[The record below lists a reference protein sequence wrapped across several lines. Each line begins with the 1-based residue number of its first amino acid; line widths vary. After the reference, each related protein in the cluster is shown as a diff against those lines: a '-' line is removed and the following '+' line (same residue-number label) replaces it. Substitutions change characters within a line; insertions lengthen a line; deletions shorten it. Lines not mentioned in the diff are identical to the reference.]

1 MDPKPIRPHAF
12 YRVLFDTGKFA
23 TDGSDIYLWQD
34 KQLYWRCIRA
44 PDIQRTVR
52 RLVDPQLLP
61 YISTATAEETLE
73 MLKGDPR
80 LYKDFEATR
89 DENQNLIHFKNGV
102 FNIKTAEF
110 IEDEEFIRSRSFD
123 YCMNLKLIE
132 KPDITQAP
140 TWNYLLQ
147 SSLQAVPDSSK
158 AQLAYELLAYAVCR
172 NTTAEKAVILYGDS
186 GSGKSLM
193 CNLIESA
200 FSSHDVSAFALN
212 NLGTKT
218 WSIKFKNISVA
229 ICREIPM
236 EALGS
241 IDIFKSVISCEK
253 ITGEEKYAISE
264 SFVPH
269 CKLVMAGNTL
279 PNFREVDD
287 TGNRSLIRRFVV
299 LPFEKTHT
307 DLDIDL
313 GLKKKL
319 IGERDII
326 FSYAMKY
333 LPALVERNFMFTE
346 CDDSKR
352 LLAQYEEEQ
361 DILPAFIEDCCDVGK
376 HFRIHNAEILEAVKV
391 YYSENGMTCQL
402 SDNQILT
409 RITRLCKGERDKFRL
424 NGKNLRGI
432 KGIRLKDDF

>member
-1 MDPKPIRPHAF
+1 MDPKPIRPHTL
-12 YRVLFDTGKFA
+12 YRVLFDTGEFA
-23 TDGSDIYLWQD
+23 TDGSDIYLWCDEKLHWQ
-34 KQLYWRCIRA
+34 CIRA

-61 YISTATAEETLE
+61 YISTAVAEETLE
-73 MLKGDPR
+73 MMKGDPR
-80 LYKDFEATR
+80 LYKDFETIR
-89 DENQNLIHFKNGV
+89 NENYNLIHFKNGV
-102 FNIKTAEF
+102 FDIETAEF
-110 IEDEEFIRSRSFD
+110 IEDEEFIRSRNFD
-123 YCMNLKLIE
+123 YCMNLKFIE

-147 SSLQAVPDSSK
+147 SSLQAAPDSSK
-158 AQLAYELLAYAVCR
+158 AQLAYELLAYSVCR

-186 GSGKSLM
+186 GKSLM

-200 FSSHDVSAFALN
+200 FSSHDGTAFELKY
-212 NLGTKT
+212 LGTKT

-241 IDIFKSVISCEK
+241 IDVLKSVISCEK

-269 CKLVMAGNTL
+269 CKLIMAGNTL

-287 TGNRSLIRRFVV
+287 TGNRSLMRRFVV
-299 LPFEKTHT
+299 LPFVKTHT
-307 DLDIDL
+307 DLDVDPEL
-313 GLKKKL
+313 RKKL
-319 IGERDII
+319 ESERDII

-333 LPALVERNFMFTE
+333 LPELVKRNFRFTE

-352 LLAQYEEEQ
+352 LLAEYEEEQ
-361 DILPAFIEDCCDVGK
+361 DILPAFIEDCCEVGK
-376 HFRIHNAEILEAVKV
+376 IFRIHNAEILEAVKT

-402 SDNQILT
+402 NDNQILS

-432 KGIRLKDDF
+432 KGIRLKDNF